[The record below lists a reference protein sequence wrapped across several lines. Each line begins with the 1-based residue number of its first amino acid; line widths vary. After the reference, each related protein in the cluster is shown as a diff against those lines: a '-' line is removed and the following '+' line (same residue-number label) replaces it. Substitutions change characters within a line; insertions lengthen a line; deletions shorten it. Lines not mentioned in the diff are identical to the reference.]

1 MPATKT
7 KLHFS
12 RFEFKYLLP
21 LELRQQVE
29 AELSHFVELDPF
41 VKAQEGQKYLVR
53 SLYWD
58 DPELTA
64 FQDKSDGLMHRSKF
78 RLRTYSFD
86 ATEGTPRFLEIKGRH
101 NNLVFKHRTPVA
113 IGPEHADVEGE
124 ALTELIAGNIDE
136 GPMHSEFLF
145 QTFRRRIR
153 PYALIDYVRRPYI
166 SKFDP
171 EFRLT
176 FDEDLRATE
185 TGRLFP
191 HPTDRTRRVAPGY
204 TVMELKFRHH
214 VPSWFH
220 RIIQSYDLRRRSFS
234 KICEGTIALEMADAD
249 D

>member
-1 MPATKT
+1 MTAAKT

-21 LELRQQVE
+21 RDLRVQVE

-41 VKAQEGQKYLVR
+41 VKAQEGQRYLVR

-58 DPELTA
+58 DPRLTA
-64 FQDKSDGLMHRSKF
+64 FQDKRDGLMHRSNF
-78 RLRTYSFD
+78 RLRTYTF
-86 ATEGTPRFLEIKGRH
+86 EGSGAAPRFLEVKGRH
-101 NNLVFKHRTPVA
+101 SDLVFKHRAPVE
-113 IGPEHADVEGE
+113 IGPADADVGGD
-124 ALTELIAGNIDE
+124 ALTALVADRIEDGRLK
-136 GPMHSEFLF
+136 SEFVF

-176 FDEDLRATE
+176 FDEGLRATR

-191 HPTDRTRRVAPGY
+191 APADRSRRVATGY

-214 VPSWFH
+214 VPAWFH
-220 RIIQSYDLRRRSFS
+220 RIIQSHDLRRRSFS

-249 D
+249 A

>member
-1 MPATKT
+1 MTATKT

-21 LELRQQVE
+21 LELRRQVE
-29 AELSHFVELDPF
+29 SELSHFVELDPF

-58 DPELTA
+58 DPALTA
-64 FQDKSDGLMHRSKF
+64 FQDKKDGIMHRSKF
-78 RLRTYSFD
+78 RLRTYTFGAAD
-86 ATEGTPRFLEIKGRH
+86 RTPRFLEIKGRH
-101 NNLVFKHRTPVA
+101 NNLVFKHRLPVD
-113 IGPEHADVEGE
+113 IGPEHSEVGGSALADLV
-124 ALTELIAGNIDE
+124 TAGMED
-136 GPMHSEFLF
+136 GRMRQEFIF
-145 QTFRRRIR
+145 QTFRRQIR

-185 TGRLFP
+185 TDALFP
-191 HPTDRTRRVAPGY
+191 QGTDRTRRVAPGY

-220 RIIQSYDLRRRSFS
+220 RIIQTYDLRRRSFS
-234 KICEGTIALEMADAD
+234 KICEGTVALELADAEV
-249 D
+249 

>member
-1 MPATKT
+1 M

-12 RFEFKYLLP
+12 RFEFKYVLP
-21 LELRQQVE
+21 RGLRDAVE

-41 VKAQEGQKYLVR
+41 VEAQEGQRYLVR

-58 DPELTA
+58 DPWLTA
-64 FQDKSDGLMHRSKF
+64 FRDKRDGVMHRSKF
-78 RLRTYSFD
+78 RLRTYTFD
-86 ATEGTPRFLEIKGRH
+86 GAGTAPRFLEIKGRH
-101 NNLVFKHRTPVA
+101 NDLVFKHRTPVS
-113 IGPEHADVEGE
+113 IGRDESSVGGD
-124 ALTELIAGNIDE
+124 ALTALVADRMENERMA
-136 GPMHSEFLF
+136 SEFTF

-153 PYALIDYVRRPYI
+153 PYALIDYARRPYV

-185 TGRLFP
+185 TDSLFP
-191 HPTDRTRRVAPGY
+191 APTDRSRRVAPGC

-220 RIIQSYDLRRRSFS
+220 RIIQAHDLRRRSFS
-234 KICEGTIALEMADAD
+234 KICEGTIALEMAEAEA
-249 D
+249 

>member
-1 MPATKT
+1 VTAT

-21 LELRQQVE
+21 RELRSQVE

-41 VKAQEGQKYLVR
+41 VKKQEGQTYLVR

-58 DPELTA
+58 DPDLTA
-64 FQDKSDGLMHRSKF
+64 FHDKNDGMMHRSKF
-78 RLRTYSFD
+78 RLRTYTFGAED
-86 ATEGTPRFLEIKGRH
+86 PTPRFLEIKGRH
-101 NNLVFKHRTPVA
+101 NNLVFKHRTPVEM
-113 IGPEHADVEGE
+113 GPEQSALGGDQLTRFVTDHIAD
-124 ALTELIAGNIDE
+124 
-136 GPMHSEFLF
+136 GPMQSQFLF
-145 QTFRRRIR
+145 QTFRRQIR

-176 FDEDLRATE
+176 FDEQLQATD
-185 TGRLFP
+185 TDRLFP
-191 HPTDRTRRVAPGY
+191 KATSRTRRVAPGF

-220 RIIQSYDLRRRSFS
+220 RIIQSYELRRRSFS
-234 KICEGTIALEMADAD
+234 KICEGTVALELGD
-249 D
+249 DDS